1 MYHVER
7 AIILAAGIGERLR
20 PVTYDMP
27 KPLLW
32 VHGRRMIDTLIQS
45 LNRNG
50 IHEIYIV
57 VGFLK
62 ERFSALPSEYPGVTL
77 IHNPWYDSCNSIAS
91 LYCARAHLN
100 NTMILN
106 GDQIVYDD
114 SALSPDFERSGYN
127 AVWTDEPTDEWLLTV
142 ENGVITGCSPTGG
155 VQGWQLYSVS
165 RWSAEDAGKL
175 RRHLEIEFA
184 EKQHTQLYWDELA
197 LLCYPE
203 EYRLGIRRMCPDDM
217 VEISAL
223 EELAALDPGYA
234 GLLNVR

>member
-20 PVTYDMP
+20 PVTYDRP
-27 KPLLW
+27 KPLIR

-57 VGFLK
+57 AGYLK
-62 ERFSALPSEYPGVTL
+62 ERLSALPSEYPGVTL
-77 IHNPWYDSCNSIAS
+77 IDNPWYDRCNNIAS
-91 LYCARAHLN
+91 LYCARAHLEN
-100 NTMILN
+100 AMILD

-155 VQGWQLYSVS
+155 VGGWQLYSVS
-165 RWSAEDAGKL
+165 RWSAEDGAKL
-175 RRHLEIEFA
+175 RRHLEIEFS
-184 EKQHTQLYWDELA
+184 EKKHTQVYWDELA
-197 LLCYPE
+197 LLRYPE

-217 VEISAL
+217 IEIDAL

-234 GLLNVR
+234 GLLDVR

>member
-20 PVTYDMP
+20 PVTYDTP
-27 KPLLW
+27 KPLIR

-57 VGFLK
+57 VGYLK
-62 ERFSALPSEYPGVTL
+62 ERFSALPSKYPGVTL
-77 IHNPWYDSCNSIAS
+77 IDNPWYDSCNNIAS
-91 LYCARAHLN
+91 LYCARMHLEN
-100 NTMILN
+100 AMILD

-142 ENGVITGCSPTGG
+142 KNNVITGCSPTGG
-155 VQGWQLYSVS
+155 ALGWQLYSVS

-184 EKQHTQLYWDELA
+184 EKQHTQICWDELA
-197 LLCYPE
+197 LLRYPG
-203 EYRLGIRRMCPDDM
+203 EYQLGVRRMCPDDM
-217 VEISAL
+217 IGIDAL
-223 EELAALDPGYA
+223 EELAALDSGYA
-234 GLLNVR
+234 GLLDEG

>member
-20 PVTYDMP
+20 PVTYDTP
-27 KPLLW
+27 KPLIR

-57 VGFLK
+57 VGYLK
-62 ERFSALPSEYPGVTL
+62 ERFSVLPSEYPGVTL
-77 IHNPWYDSCNSIAS
+77 IDNPWYDRCNNIAS
-91 LYCARAHLN
+91 LYCARAHLEN
-100 NTMILN
+100 AMILD

-155 VQGWQLYSVS
+155 VGGWQLYSVS
-165 RWSAEDAGKL
+165 RWSVEDGAKL

-184 EKQHTQLYWDELA
+184 EKQHTQLDWDELA
-197 LLCYPE
+197 LLRYPE
-203 EYRLGIRRMCPDDM
+203 KYRLGVRRMCPDDM
-217 VEISAL
+217 IEIDAL
-223 EELAALDPGYA
+223 EDLAALDPGYA
-234 GLLNVR
+234 GLLDVR

>member
-20 PVTYDMP
+20 PVTYDTP
-27 KPLLW
+27 KPLIR

-57 VGFLK
+57 AGYLK
-62 ERFSALPSEYPGVTL
+62 ERLSALPSEYPGVTL
-77 IHNPWYDSCNSIAS
+77 IDNPWYDRCNNIAS
-91 LYCARAHLN
+91 LYCARAHLEN
-100 NTMILN
+100 AMILD

-155 VQGWQLYSVS
+155 VGGWQLYSVS
-165 RWSAEDAGKL
+165 RWSAEDGAKL
-175 RRHLEIEFA
+175 RSHLEIEFA

-197 LLCYPE
+197 LLRYPE

-217 VEISAL
+217 IEIDAL

-234 GLLNVR
+234 GLLDVR